1 MQQQLPVHGS
11 TSGQPSGR
19 ASPAP
24 LPLAAAV
31 EGTTSELAREI
42 AVMKRL
48 NHPNVVKL
56 FEVSWSCLL

>member
-1 MQQQLPVHGS
+1 VHGLN
-11 TSGQPSGR
+11 SGQASGR
-19 ASPAP
+19 LSPAL

-56 FEVSWSCLL
+56 FEVS